1 MDKGMWTPKI
11 ISACTGPNAAVYC
24 GKSAGAIVAG
34 TTVGTATWKVRIV
47 MRFLCCTL
55 LSHGLSR
62 DFDTPFITPHEK
74 RGGMI
79 PRLFQVWN
87 DM

>member
-1 MDKGMWTPKI
+1 MDKGMWTSRI

-34 TTVGTATWKVRIV
+34 STVETATWKVRIV
-47 MRFLCCTL
+47 MKKCCDTP

-62 DFDTPFITPHEK
+62 DFDSPFVTPYAK
-74 RGGMI
+74 KGVG
-79 PRLFQVWN
+79 
-87 DM
+87 